1 MDDFDDIMLHY
12 YDSYDSHFL
21 LLQISDST
29 ADILLHSAVSSPDV
43 LILGGCFFLYM
54 GFGVIA
60 DAGGAESDVALILIM
75 IGSTFAAEIRDKFV
89 RMQVAKSPA
98 EIDHSFFRK

>member
-1 MDDFDDIMLHY
+1 
-12 YDSYDSHFL
+12 
-21 LLQISDST
+21 
-29 ADILLHSAVSSPDV
+29 
-43 LILGGCFFLYM
+43 M

-75 IGSTFAAEIRDKFV
+75 IRSTFATEIRDKFV

-98 EIDHSFFRK
+98 EIDHSFFGK